1 MKIYIHSAAPTPQ
14 EYNNKQ
20 TETGSTLKTYKGSSI
35 KRSTKYGVGK
45 EIGGDIYFHK
55 DYVDRIIPEDI
66 YDNALQLLEE
76 SYPNFD
82 FNCIRYSPK
91 TQAVSFQEAPDFDT
105 AREPKVGDY
114 ITVFPDGTIK
124 TGHSEYIW
132 HSKFL
137 WVKNDYKGFDVRE
150 AWEWSR
156 TWLNAL
162 KETADG
168 NGIGRW
174 NAQLQRYGLP
184 LDN

>member
-1 MKIYIHSAAPTPQ
+1 MKIYIHAAAMTPQ
-14 EYNNKQ
+14 DYNNKQ
-20 TETGSTLKTYKGSSI
+20 TETGSTLKTYKGSAI

-66 YDNALQLLEE
+66 YDNALHLLEE
-76 SYPNFD
+76 SYPDFD

-91 TQAVSFQEAPDFDT
+91 TQAISFQEAPDFDT

-114 ITVFPDGTIK
+114 ITVFPDATIK